1 MSLTTI
7 RLSKRW
13 TVVVKPY
20 TQSKISKNKFERI
33 FREHTNDD
41 ELVWHRD
48 KVDRYVEPVKES
60 DWLFQLDNDIPRKLG
75 KNKLFIPKETYH
87 RLIKGTGDLIV
98 KIWEVNET

>member
-1 MSLTTI
+1 MADQTSQDTGRPYSQLEQAGYILREFSKETTSL
-7 RLSKRW
+7 
-13 TVVVKPY
+13 
-20 TQSKISKNKFERI
+20 
-33 FREHTNDD
+33 